1 MINVGKEGA
10 FVIVDYL
17 TNYKKAETVVKDI
30 VSQGRQAVSKQ
41 CDMRNSQQVSDMVHE
56 ICDNFGAIRIVINV
70 ALSQYRLIL
79 KAEQC

>member
-1 MINVGKEGA
+1 MINAGKEGA

-41 CDMRNSQQVSDMVHE
+41 CNMRDSQQVSDMVHE
-56 ICDNFGAIRIVINV
+56 ICDNFGTIHIVVDIV
-70 ALSQYRLIL
+70 LL
-79 KAEQC
+79 